1 MEAVNLGTRG
11 LEEALDLL
19 EYANIPG
26 GTKLSE
32 ERRANGA
39 DQPFGIKMWCLGN
52 EMDGPW
58 QTGHKSAE
66 DYGTLAASVAAGMRA
81 IDPNVELVVCGSSS
95 HVMDTFGKWEETVLE
110 KTFDNVNFVSCHA
123 YYHPELQPDGTRDMK
138 SFLASG
144 VDMDGFI
151 NDVAPPSMQPRP
163 G

>member
-1 MEAVNLGTRG
+1 M
-11 LEEALDLL
+11 

-66 DYGTLAASVAAGMRA
+66 DYGTLAASVRQVCAPSIRTL
-81 IDPNVELVVCGSSS
+81 NWWSVV
-95 HVMDTFGKWEETVLE
+95 
-110 KTFDNVNFVSCHA
+110 
-123 YYHPELQPDGTRDMK
+123 HPAT
-138 SFLASG
+138 
-144 VDMDGFI
+144 
-151 NDVAPPSMQPRP
+151 
-163 G
+163 

>member
-1 MEAVNLGTRG
+1 MAKWLEKTGGNELMEAVNLGTRG

-58 QTGHKSAE
+58 QTGHKSGRGLRHLGGLGGGRYARHRSE
-66 DYGTLAASVAAGMRA
+66 R
-81 IDPNVELVVCGSSS
+81 
-95 HVMDTFGKWEETVLE
+95 
-110 KTFDNVNFVSCHA
+110 
-123 YYHPELQPDGTRDMK
+123 
-138 SFLASG
+138 
-144 VDMDGFI
+144 
-151 NDVAPPSMQPRP
+151 
-163 G
+163 

>member
-110 KTFDNVNFVSCHA
+110 
-123 YYHPELQPDGTRDMK
+123 
-138 SFLASG
+138 
-144 VDMDGFI
+144 
-151 NDVAPPSMQPRP
+151 DV
-163 G
+163 